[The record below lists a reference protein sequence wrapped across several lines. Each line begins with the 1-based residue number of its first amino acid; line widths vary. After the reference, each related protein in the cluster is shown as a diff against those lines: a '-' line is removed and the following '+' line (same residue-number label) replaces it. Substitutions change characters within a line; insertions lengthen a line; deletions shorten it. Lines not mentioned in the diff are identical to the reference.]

1 MRREAETLVL
11 ELVGPRV
18 SSSPETSEERSK
30 LMLRK
35 SFVLSLAVSL
45 SISLAAVA
53 QTAPKLTAAQVV
65 EKNIAA
71 RGGLQAWRSVQTM
84 TWKGKMDAGTGDS
97 AMRSRAFAMSSGGK
111 MQPASRME
119 MPNRADA
126 EKQVQLP
133 FTTEVKR
140 GRKERVEL
148 EFAGKTSIQVYDGT
162 NGWLVRPY
170 LNRNDVEPFT
180 AEQLAAS
187 SQNADID
194 GYLVDYA
201 PKGSKVEMAGVEQ
214 VEGKD
219 AYKLKLTQKSGDVKY
234 IWVDAQSFLD
244 VRVSGPQRRMDGKMH
259 NVYVYQ
265 RDFRSVGGVMMP
277 YTLETVVEGY
287 RDTHKMVLESIV
299 INPKLDD
306 ALFTKPVVAA
316 SVAAPAPVVIK
327 K

>member
-1 MRREAETLVL
+1 
-11 ELVGPRV
+11 
-18 SSSPETSEERSK
+18 
-30 LMLRK
+30 MLRK

-45 SISLAAVA
+45 SLSLAAVA
-53 QTAPKLTAAQVV
+53 QTAPKLTAAQIV

-97 AMRSRAFAMSSGGK
+97 AARSRAFAMSSVGK

-119 MPNRADA
+119 MDKAQV

-133 FTTEVKR
+133 FTTEMKR
-140 GRKERVEL
+140 GRKSRVEL
-148 EFAGKTSIQVYDGT
+148 EFAGKTAVQVYDGT

-180 AEQLAAS
+180 AEQLQS
-187 SQNADID
+187 ESQSAEID

-201 PKGSKVEMAGVEQ
+201 AKGNKVELAGVEQ

-219 AYKLKLTQKSGDVKY
+219 AYKLKVTQKSGDVKY
-234 IWVDAQSFLD
+234 IWIDSQSFLD
-244 VRVSGPQRRMDGKMH
+244 VRVSGPQRRMDGKMR

-265 RDFRSVGGVMMP
+265 RDFKSVSGVMIP
-277 YTLETVVEGY
+277 YTLETAVEGY
-287 RDTHKMVLESIV
+287 RDTHKTVLESVV

-306 ALFTKPVVAA
+306 TLFTKPQVAA
-316 SVAAPAPVVIK
+316 SAVPPTPAVK

>member
-1 MRREAETLVL
+1 
-11 ELVGPRV
+11 
-18 SSSPETSEERSK
+18 
-30 LMLRK
+30 MLRK

-71 RGGLQAWRSVQTM
+71 RGGLQAWKSVQTM

-97 AMRSRAFAMSSGGK
+97 AARSRAFAMSSVGK
-111 MQPASRME
+111 MQPASRMS
-119 MPNRADA
+119 MPAEA

-133 FTTEVKR
+133 FTTEMKR
-140 GRKERVEL
+140 GRKQRVEL
-148 EFAGKTSIQVYDGT
+148 EFAGKTAIQVYDGT
-162 NGWLVRPY
+162 SGWLVRPY

-180 AEQLAAS
+180 AEQLQS
-187 SQNADID
+187 ESQSADID
-194 GYLVDYA
+194 GYLVDYSA
-201 PKGSKVEMAGVEQ
+201 KGSKVELAGVEQ

-219 AYKLKLTQKSGDVKY
+219 AYKLKVTQKSGDVKY

-244 VRVSGPQRRMDGKMH
+244 VRVSGPQRRMDGKMR

-265 RDFRSVGGVMMP
+265 RDFRSVSGVMIP
-277 YTLETVVEGY
+277 YTLETAVEGY
-287 RDTHKMVLESIV
+287 RDTHKTVLESVV

-306 ALFTKPVVAA
+306 SLFTKPVVAA
-316 SVAAPAPVVIK
+316 SAAPPKPVVVK

>member
-1 MRREAETLVL
+1 
-11 ELVGPRV
+11 
-18 SSSPETSEERSK
+18 
-30 LMLRK
+30 MLRK

-45 SISLAAVA
+45 SLSLAAVA
-53 QTAPKLTAAQVV
+53 QTAPKLTAAQIVD
-65 EKNIAA
+65 KNIAA

-97 AMRSRAFAMSSGGK
+97 AARSRAFAMSSTGK
-111 MQPASRME
+111 MQPASRMQ
-119 MPNRADA
+119 MDKAQA

-133 FTTEVKR
+133 FTTEMKR
-140 GRKERVEL
+140 GRKSRVEL
-148 EFAGKTSIQVYDGT
+148 EFAGKTAVQVYDGS

-180 AEQLAAS
+180 AEQLQS
-187 SQNADID
+187 ESQSAEID
-194 GYLVDYA
+194 GYLVDYSA
-201 PKGSKVEMAGVEQ
+201 KGNKIELAGVEQ

-219 AYKLKLTQKSGDVKY
+219 AYKLKVTQKSGDVKY
-234 IWVDAQSFLD
+234 IWIDAQSFLD

-265 RDFRSVGGVMMP
+265 RDFKSVSGIMIP
-277 YTLETVVEGY
+277 YTLETAVEGY
-287 RDTHKMVLESIV
+287 RDTHKTVLESVV

-306 ALFTKPVVAA
+306 ALFTKPQVAA
-316 SVAAPAPVVIK
+316 SAVPPTPVVK

>member
-1 MRREAETLVL
+1 
-11 ELVGPRV
+11 
-18 SSSPETSEERSK
+18 
-30 LMLRK
+30 MLRK

-45 SISLAAVA
+45 SLSLAAVA
-53 QTAPKLTAAQVV
+53 QTAPKLTAAQIV

-97 AMRSRAFAMSSGGK
+97 AARSRAFAMSSVGK

-119 MPNRADA
+119 MDKAQA

-133 FTTEVKR
+133 FTTEMKR
-140 GRKERVEL
+140 GRKSRVEL
-148 EFAGKTSIQVYDGT
+148 EFAGKTAIQVYDGS

-180 AEQLAAS
+180 AEQLQS
-187 SQNADID
+187 ESQSAEID

-201 PKGSKVEMAGVEQ
+201 AKGNKVELAGVEQ

-219 AYKLKLTQKSGDVKY
+219 AYKLKVTQKSGDVKY
-234 IWVDAQSFLD
+234 IWIDSQSFLD
-244 VRVSGPQRRMDGKMH
+244 VRVSGPQRRMDGKMR

-265 RDFRSVGGVMMP
+265 RDFKSVSGVMIP
-277 YTLETVVEGY
+277 YTLETAVEGY
-287 RDTHKMVLESIV
+287 RDTHKTVLESVV

-306 ALFTKPVVAA
+306 TLFTKPQVAA
-316 SVAAPAPVVIK
+316 SAVPPTPAVK

>member
-1 MRREAETLVL
+1 
-11 ELVGPRV
+11 
-18 SSSPETSEERSK
+18 
-30 LMLRK
+30 MLHK

-45 SISLAAVA
+45 SLSLAAVA
-53 QTAPKLTAAQVV
+53 QTAPKLTAAQIV

-97 AMRSRAFAMSSGGK
+97 AARSRAFAMSSTGK
-111 MQPASRME
+111 MQPASRMQ
-119 MPNRADA
+119 MDKAQA

-133 FTTEVKR
+133 FTTEMKR
-140 GRKERVEL
+140 GRKSRVEL
-148 EFAGKTSIQVYDGT
+148 EFAGKTAIQVYDGS

-180 AEQLAAS
+180 AEQLQS
-187 SQNADID
+187 ESQSAEID

-201 PKGSKVEMAGVEQ
+201 AKGNKVELAGVEQ

-219 AYKLKLTQKSGDVKY
+219 AYKLKVTQKSGDVKY
-234 IWVDAQSFLD
+234 IWIDSQSFLD

-265 RDFRSVGGVMMP
+265 RDFKSVSGVMIP
-277 YTLETVVEGY
+277 YTLETAVEGY
-287 RDTHKMVLESIV
+287 RDTHKTVLESVV

-306 ALFTKPVVAA
+306 ALFTKPEVAA
-316 SVAAPAPVVIK
+316 SAVPPTPVVK

>member
-1 MRREAETLVL
+1 
-11 ELVGPRV
+11 
-18 SSSPETSEERSK
+18 
-30 LMLRK
+30 MLRK

-45 SISLAAVA
+45 PLSLAAVA

-71 RGGLQAWRSVQTM
+71 RGGLQAWKSVQTM

-97 AMRSRAFAMSSGGK
+97 VVRSRAFAMSSMGR
-111 MQPASRME
+111 QAASRME
-119 MPNRADA
+119 MPDKSEA

-133 FTTEVKR
+133 FTTELKR
-140 GRKERVEL
+140 GRKQRVEL
-148 EFAGKTSIQVYDGT
+148 EFSGKTAIQVYDGT

-170 LNRNDVEPFT
+170 LNRNDAEPFT
-180 AEQLAAS
+180 AEQLQAE
-187 SQNADID
+187 SQSADID
-194 GYLVDYA
+194 GYLLDYA
-201 PKGSKVEMAGVEQ
+201 AKGSKVEVDGVEK

-219 AYKLKLTQKSGDVKY
+219 AYKLKVTQKSGDVKY

-244 VRVSGPQRRMDGKMH
+244 VKISGPQRRMEGKMR

-265 RDFRSVGGVMMP
+265 RDFRSVSGVMIP
-277 YTLETVVEGY
+277 YTLETAVEGY
-287 RDTHKMVLESIV
+287 HGTHKTVLESVV

-306 ALFTKPVVAA
+306 SLFTKPQVAA
-316 SVAAPAPVVIK
+316 AVVPPTPIVK

>member
-1 MRREAETLVL
+1 
-11 ELVGPRV
+11 
-18 SSSPETSEERSK
+18 
-30 LMLRK
+30 MLRK

-45 SISLAAVA
+45 SLSLAAVA
-53 QTAPKLTAAQVV
+53 QTAPKLTAAQIV

-97 AMRSRAFAMSSGGK
+97 AARSRAFAMSSGGK

-119 MPNRADA
+119 MDKAQA

-133 FTTEVKR
+133 FTTEMKR
-140 GRKERVEL
+140 GRKSRVEL
-148 EFAGKTSIQVYDGT
+148 EFAGKTAIQVYDGS

-170 LNRNDVEPFT
+170 LNRNDVESFT
-180 AEQLAAS
+180 AEQLQS
-187 SQNADID
+187 ESQSAEID
-194 GYLVDYA
+194 GYLVDYTA
-201 PKGSKVEMAGVEQ
+201 KGNKVELAGVEQ

-219 AYKLKLTQKSGDVKY
+219 TYKLKVTQKSGDVKY
-234 IWVDAQSFLD
+234 IWIDSQSFLD
-244 VRVSGPQRRMDGKMH
+244 VRVSGPQRRMDGKMR

-265 RDFRSVGGVMMP
+265 RDFKSVSGVMIP
-277 YTLETVVEGY
+277 YTLETAVEGY
-287 RDTHKMVLESIV
+287 RDTHKTVLESVV

-306 ALFTKPVVAA
+306 ALFTKPQVAA
-316 SVAAPAPVVIK
+316 SVVPPTPVIK

>member
-1 MRREAETLVL
+1 MACL
-11 ELVGPRV
+11 RV

-35 SFVLSLAVSL
+35 SFVLFLAVSL
-45 SISLAAVA
+45 SLSLAAVA
-53 QTAPKLTAAQVV
+53 QTAPKLTAAQIV

-97 AMRSRAFAMSSGGK
+97 AARSRAFAMSSVGK

-119 MPNRADA
+119 MDKAQA

-133 FTTEVKR
+133 FTTEMKR
-140 GRKERVEL
+140 GRKSRVEL
-148 EFAGKTSIQVYDGT
+148 EFAGKTAIQVYDGS

-180 AEQLAAS
+180 AEQLQS
-187 SQNADID
+187 ESQSAEID

-201 PKGSKVEMAGVEQ
+201 AKGNKVELAGVEQ

-219 AYKLKLTQKSGDVKY
+219 AYKLKVTQKSGDVKY
-234 IWVDAQSFLD
+234 IWIDSQSFLD
-244 VRVSGPQRRMDGKMH
+244 VRVSGPQRRMDGKMR

-265 RDFRSVGGVMMP
+265 RDFRSVSGVMIP
-277 YTLETVVEGY
+277 YTLETAVEGY
-287 RDTHKMVLESIV
+287 RDTHKTVLESVV

-306 ALFTKPVVAA
+306 TLFTKPQVAA
-316 SVAAPAPVVIK
+316 SAVPPTPAVK

>member
-1 MRREAETLVL
+1 MPCL
-11 ELVGPRV
+11 RV

-30 LMLRK
+30 LMSRK
-35 SFVLSLAVSL
+35 SFVLFLAVSL
-45 SISLAAVA
+45 SLSLAAVA
-53 QTAPKLTAAQVV
+53 QTAPKLTAAQII
-65 EKNIAA
+65 EKNVAA

-97 AMRSRAFAMSSGGK
+97 AARSRAFAMSSIGK
-111 MQPASRME
+111 MQPASRMSMSDKAE
-119 MPNRADA
+119 A

-133 FTTEVKR
+133 FTSEMKR
-140 GRKERVEL
+140 GRKKRIEL
-148 EFAGKTSIQVYDGT
+148 EFAGKTAVQVYDGS

-170 LNRNDVEPFT
+170 LNRNDVELFT
-180 AEQLAAS
+180 AEQLQS
-187 SQNADID
+187 EGQSADLD

-201 PKGSKVEMAGVEQ
+201 AKGNKVDMEGVEK

-219 AYKLKLTQKSGDVKY
+219 AYKLKVTQKSGDVKY
-234 IWVDAQSFLD
+234 IWIDAQSFLD

-265 RDFRSVGGVMMP
+265 RDFRSVSGVMVP
-277 YTLETVVEGY
+277 YTLETTVEGY
-287 RDTHKMVLESIV
+287 RDTHKMVLESVV

-306 ALFTKPVVAA
+306 SLFTKPAVAA
-316 SVAAPAPVVIK
+316 SAAPPTPVVVK